1 MTYADLDSLGWA
13 GEDGKDAWFICML
26 KSKKRKRKKTY
37 SQKNTKKHGCGAKGK
52 EDIQNSVSGFTY
64 ALGLSYCVL
73 SFPLPSEL

>member
-1 MTYADLDSLGWA
+1 MTYTDLDSLGWT

-26 KSKKRKRKKTY
+26 KSKKRKKKTY
-37 SQKNTKKHGCGAKGK
+37 SQKKKNVCGAKGK

-64 ALGLSYCVL
+64 ALVLSYYVL